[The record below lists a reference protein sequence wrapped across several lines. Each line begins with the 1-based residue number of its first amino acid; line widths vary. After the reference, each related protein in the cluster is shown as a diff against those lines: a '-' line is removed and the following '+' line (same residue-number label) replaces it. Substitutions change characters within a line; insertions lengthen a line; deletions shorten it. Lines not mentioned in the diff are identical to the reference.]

1 MPVEGGIL
9 TMTSRSL
16 LILSSLPL
24 LCLAGCAGLPAT
36 SEADASRYGHV
47 TVITGELPVLEQGMS
62 VEAVRLKLGEPAEVR
77 PVQPADENAVIWIY
91 YLEKFV
97 GQTQVI
103 SDLNRP
109 SFSGASATNP
119 SGMISEPF
127 YTMAN
132 QKLVVTL
139 RLLIYNGRLVAHTA
153 KSEQRL
159 EF

>member
-36 SEADASRYGHV
+36 SEADGSRYGHV
-47 TVITGELPVLEQGMS
+47 TVITGDLPVLERGMS
-62 VEAVRLKLGEPAEVR
+62 VEAVRQKLGEPAEIK
-77 PVQPADENAVIWIY
+77 PMQAEENAEVWIY

-103 SDLNRP
+103 SDVNRP

-153 KSEQRL
+153 KSEQRI